1 MMDTEGIKAVVFDCD
16 GVMFDTAQANRK
28 YYNDI
33 LAGFGKPPLDEE
45 QFINIHMMTVK
56 GAVKYLFPEM
66 DDHRPVYNM
75 IKRIGYETVIPLMLM
90 EPGLIELMA
99 AIKQAGIVCGVA
111 TNRTNTME
119 RVLIEHK
126 LTKSFDIVVTASDV
140 ANPKPF
146 PDQLE
151 KIMRVYALLP
161 RQVVFIGDS
170 IYDKKAAESA
180 DTWFIAFKQPGLEA
194 HAHAVSMDEV
204 GELLKLSK
212 YNS

>member
-1 MMDTEGIKAVVFDCD
+1 MAGKVLYAASLKAQHCVI
-16 GVMFDTAQANRK
+16 TS
-28 YYNDI
+28 YS
-33 LAGFGKPPLDEE
+33 
-45 QFINIHMMTVK
+45 IHYTK
-56 GAVKYLFPEM
+56 L
-66 DDHRPVYNM
+66 
-75 IKRIGYETVIPLMLM
+75 YE
-90 EPGLIELMA
+90 
-99 AIKQAGIVCGVA
+99 CGVA

-194 HAHAVSMDEV
+194 HAHAVSMDA
-204 GELLKLSK
+204 
-212 YNS
+212 